1 MAIQIDE
8 EVDRIIYNNMVINFK
23 LYFDSYLRIN
33 YGISEEQF
41 KTMIINGFP
50 ERFI

>member
-8 EVDRIIYNNMVINFK
+8 EVNRIIFDNMVTNFK
-23 LYFDSYLRIN
+23 IYFDSYLRIN